1 MFQTNIF
8 KKSQIIK
15 KTYAKI
21 TYWPINQLRKCVTV
35 F

>member
-8 KKSQIIK
+8 EKRQIIK
-15 KTYAKI
+15 KMSAKI